1 MYDISRSEL
10 MLLGNEPNLAL
21 EDLKEVM
28 SEGYNKSDA
37 FCVKVSF
44 REEICKKLLILS
56 MIYLGK
62 MYVYD
67 S

>member
-1 MYDISRSEL
+1 

-28 SEGYNKSDA
+28 SEDSNNSDA

>member
-1 MYDISRSEL
+1 

-28 SEGYNKSDA
+28 SEDSNNSAA

-44 REEICKKLLILS
+44 REEISKKLLILS